1 MLQLSAAGT
10 RCQEAPN
17 APIGSRNFHF
27 LFCLP
32 RDPMLAKQTLS
43 VDSVDEKLEAIC
55 VSPSICYWELV
66 RTCMLQ
72 DKTLTIKF
80 LLAMGA
86 DKAHKC

>member
-1 MLQLSAAGT
+1 
-10 RCQEAPN
+10 
-17 APIGSRNFHF
+17 
-27 LFCLP
+27 
-32 RDPMLAKQTLS
+32 MLAKQTLS

-66 RTCMLQ
+66 RTCMLK